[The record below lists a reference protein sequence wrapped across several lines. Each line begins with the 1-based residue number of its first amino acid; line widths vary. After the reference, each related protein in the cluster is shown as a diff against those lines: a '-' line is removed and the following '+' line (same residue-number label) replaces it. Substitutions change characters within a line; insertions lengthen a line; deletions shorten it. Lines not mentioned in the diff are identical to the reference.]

1 MKARIIVVLCVA
13 LVEGCVSVNADDT
26 PDQAAARAALGKKMY
41 ELDHPNTRP
50 AARTNSVAVAA
61 KPAHSTTNAT
71 HAASA
76 KVAAHRIA
84 PAKTIPA
91 AAPATKAPA
100 TVAPAKAAPASTAPV
115 AATFTPETPAA
126 NASAQATALAALQQ
140 KMRELNQPKTRPS
153 PDINSVAVAAKPA
166 HSTTNATHAASA
178 KVAAHRTAPA
188 KTIPAAAPA
197 TKAPATLAP
206 AKATPASTAPADAT
220 FVPEVPTANASAQ
233 ATALAALQQKMRELN
248 QPETRPS
255 PDINSAAVAAKPA
268 HSTTNTTHAASA
280 KVAAHRTAPAK
291 TIPVAAPATKAPA
304 TVAPAKA
311 AQADATFA
319 PEVPA
324 ANASAQATALTAV
337 KQKMHELNQPEA
349 QPVTETPTAQA
360 PVAISPGMAPSV
372 VAPLSAAPAVVA
384 PAPKISTEP
393 AAAAS
398 VAIVPVAAAEPVVAP
413 TRTQPATAP
422 VMLKPASA
430 PQAATLP
437 SSSPGQ
443 RPANELVTTTGFIY
457 KNVEVLRVK
466 EDAIVISYRPAN
478 GGWAMTN
485 ISFQDLPIEL
495 RQQYGK

>member
-41 ELDHPNTRP
+41 ELDHPDTRP
-50 AARTNSVAVAA
+50 AAGTNSVAVAA

-76 KVAAHRIA
+76 KAAAHRTA
-84 PAKTIPA
+84 PPKTIPA

-248 QPETRPS
+248 QPETRP
-255 PDINSAAVAAKPA
+255 
-268 HSTTNTTHAASA
+268 
-280 KVAAHRTAPAK
+280 
-291 TIPVAAPATKAPA
+291 
-304 TVAPAKA
+304 
-311 AQADATFA
+311 
-319 PEVPA
+319 
-324 ANASAQATALTAV
+324 
-337 KQKMHELNQPEA
+337 
-349 QPVTETPTAQA
+349 VTETPTAQA

>member
-50 AARTNSVAVAA
+50 AART
-61 KPAHSTTNAT
+61 
-71 HAASA
+71 
-76 KVAAHRIA
+76 
-84 PAKTIPA
+84 
-91 AAPATKAPA
+91 
-100 TVAPAKAAPASTAPV
+100 
-115 AATFTPETPAA
+115 
-126 NASAQATALAALQQ
+126 
-140 KMRELNQPKTRPS
+140 
-153 PDINSVAVAAKPA
+153 NSVAVAAKPA